1 LEDIAGVRYP
11 GDGLMKQALTAVI
24 LLTAW
29 ATAAAVPVQLSSV
42 ATVQALSHAQAAQ
55 GIPADFEAT
64 VTYFRSYEH
73 TMFVQD
79 GTAAIYVGATT
90 NLHLV
95 PGDRIRV
102 RGSTQDSFRPV
113 VISSDLTLLRHGPPP
128 APVAAAFIPM
138 VRSEFD
144 CRYVTVHGTVL
155 SANMSLSSGRSVT
168 AMELRMDGGNVGV
181 IMDTDDASRLK
192 GLLDAEVEVTGAVSG
207 RFDGK
212 MQMTGLLVHTMSFNQ
227 VKILKRARADAWSTP
242 VAPMDKVLRNFDVT
256 DRTQRVRVQGTLTY
270 YHQTSMAVV
279 QDGGRSIRVLTPQ
292 IAELRVG
299 DRVEAI
305 GIPFVDNGFLTLKLG
320 EVRSTGRA
328 VPIEPRLVT
337 WDELASGKF
346 AFDLISIEGSVVSQV
361 REHAQDFYIISAQN
375 HLFSA
380 TVRHP
385 FVYEWNVPVEPPPIP
400 EIRPGSRVRVTGV
413 AILDDANPF
422 NGAMAF
428 GVLLNSSSDVAV
440 LARPSWLTVQN
451 LSTIVSVLLL
461 VIVIVATWGA
471 MLRRQVRL
479 RTTELATRIQAEA
492 NLERR
497 RSQILEDI
505 NGTRL
510 LRDVLAE
517 IADLVSSSLSGV
529 PCWVQIGDRE
539 PVGNRPAEIELEQV
553 IRQDIPSRS
562 GQEHGV
568 ICAHLDARS
577 PLGANAS
584 EALSMGAWLATL
596 AIETRS
602 LYSDLV
608 HRSEF
613 DLLTDIHNRFNLE
626 KRIDKLI
633 VESGTGMSK
642 FGLIYIDLDEFKQVN
657 DLFGHRIGDVYL
669 QIAAQ
674 RMKRQLR
681 PGDILARLGGDEFA
695 ALVAPVRDRREA
707 EEIGNRLE
715 HCFDEPFL
723 LDGHSIHGAASVG
736 IALFAEDGQT
746 RDALFSRA
754 DAAMYAVKHRR
765 RLTAATPAPAG
776 SSSRTS

>member
-1 LEDIAGVRYP
+1 
-11 GDGLMKQALTAVI
+11 MKRAITAVFF
-24 LLTAW
+24 LSALASVGA
-29 ATAAAVPVQLSSV
+29 ATVPVSSV
-42 ATVQALSHAQAAQ
+42 ASVRALSHADAARQ
-55 GIPADFEAT
+55 LPAVFDAT
-64 VTYFRSYEH
+64 VTYFRGYEH
-73 TMFVQD
+73 TLFVQD
-79 GTAAIYVGATT
+79 GTAAIYINATT
-90 NLHLV
+90 SLSLI

-102 RGSTQDSFRPV
+102 RGATQDSFQPI
-113 VISSDLTLLRHGPPP
+113 VISSDLMLLRHESPP
-128 APVAAAFIPM
+128 APVAAAFVPM
-138 VRSEFD
+138 IHSQFD
-144 CRYVTVHGTVL
+144 CRYVTVRGTVL
-155 SANMSLSSGRSVT
+155 SANMTLSSGRSVT

-181 IMDTDDASRLK
+181 IMDSDDASRLK

-207 RFDGK
+207 QFDGK
-212 MQMTGLLVHTMSFNQ
+212 MQQVGLLVHAMSFDQ
-227 VKILKRARADAWSTP
+227 VNILKRAPSDAWSTP
-242 VAPMDKVLRNFDVT
+242 VAPMDEVLRNLDVL
-256 DRTQRVRVQGTLTY
+256 DRSKRVRVQGTLTY

-279 QDGGRSIRVLTPQ
+279 QDGERSIRILTPQ
-292 IAELRVG
+292 IAQLRVG

-320 EVRSTGRA
+320 EVRSTGHA
-328 VPIEPRLVT
+328 APIEPRLVT

-361 REHAQDFYIISAQN
+361 REHAQDVYIISSQN

-385 FVYEWNVPVEPPPIP
+385 FVYEWNARVEPPPIP
-400 EIRPGSRVRVTGV
+400 EIRPGSKVRVTGV
-413 AILDDANPF
+413 AILDDGNPF

-428 GVLLNSSSDVAV
+428 GILLNSSSDVAV
-440 LARPSWLTVQN
+440 LALPSWMTVQN
-451 LSTIVSVLLL
+451 LSRIVSVLLL
-461 VIVIVATWGA
+461 VIVMVATWGA
-471 MLRRQVRL
+471 MLGRQVRL
-479 RTTELATRIQAEA
+479 RTAELATRIQAEA
-492 NLERR
+492 ILERR

-505 NGTRL
+505 NGTRP
-510 LRDVLAE
+510 LREVLAE
-517 IADLVSSSLSGV
+517 IADLVSSSLTGA

-539 PVGNRPAEIELEQV
+539 PVGNRPADVELEQV

-568 ICAHLDARS
+568 ICAHLDAQS

-613 DLLTDIHNRFNLE
+613 DLLTDIHNRFSLE
-626 KRIDKLI
+626 KQIDKLI
-633 VESGTGMSK
+633 VESATGESK

-707 EEIGNRLE
+707 EEIGDRLE
-715 HCFDEPFL
+715 RCFDAPFL
-723 LDGHSIHGAASVG
+723 LDGHAIRGAASIG
-736 IALFAEDGQT
+736 IALFAEDGHT
-746 RDALFSRA
+746 RDSLFGRA
-754 DAAMYAVKHRR
+754 DAVMYAVKRR
-765 RLTAATPAPAG
+765 RHLAAATHAPAG
-776 SSSRTS
+776 SSSRTA